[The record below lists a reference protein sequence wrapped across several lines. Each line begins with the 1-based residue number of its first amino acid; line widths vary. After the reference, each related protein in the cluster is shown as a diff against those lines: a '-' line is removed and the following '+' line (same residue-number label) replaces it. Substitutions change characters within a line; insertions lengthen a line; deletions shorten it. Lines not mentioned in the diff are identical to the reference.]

1 MMEIYFLVQ
10 HLIYIISLQLM
21 KDEIPFNKM
30 KLAEF
35 FATTKWIGEKKME
48 KAKEMENLKKELR
61 EISIGLGIVNKNGIY
76 DFDREAREKEREDIL
91 REDLVGRMAREQLYK
106 RVAEKRKFYPKL
118 KNVMDEMKSMK

>member
-1 MMEIYFLVQ
+1 MDRRE
-10 HLIYIISLQLM
+10 
-21 KDEIPFNKM
+21 
-30 KLAEF
+30 
-35 FATTKWIGEKKME
+35 KME
-48 KAKEMENLKKELR
+48 KTKELENLKKELR
-61 EISIGLGIVNKNGIY
+61 EISIGLGIVNENGIY